1 MIGNLL
7 SHDPVR
13 PDVRKDDPAFAAVVD
28 RTFARLGET
37 RRILRTYSAW
47 FLDRLPTGERL
58 GRPTAPQ
65 LETIFHTQACRR
77 SEEAGRADHAVG
89 DRHPSG
95 AAPLAE
101 PPPCGRRNPKRP
113 RTDPS

>member
-1 MIGNLL
+1 MTPYG
-7 SHDPVR
+7 PMYR
-13 PDVRKDDPAFAAVVD
+13 RDDPAFAAVVD

-65 LETIFHTQACRR
+65 LETMFHTPACRR
-77 SEEAGRADHAVG
+77 SEEADRTGHAADAT
-89 DRHPSG
+89 
-95 AAPLAE
+95 
-101 PPPCGRRNPKRP
+101 PKPP
-113 RTDPS
+113 RTSPP

>member
-1 MIGNLL
+1 MIGDLL
-7 SHDPVR
+7 SHDPYG
-13 PDVRKDDPAFAAVVD
+13 PMYRKGHPAFAAVVD
-28 RTFARLGET
+28 RTFAHLAET
-37 RRILRTYSAW
+37 RRILQTYSRW

-77 SEEAGRADHAVG
+77 SEEADRADHAVG
-89 DRHPSG
+89 DRRPSG